1 MKARRTLAVIFS
13 IVLSCMVFLPA
24 ALADEWNQ
32 ATEMKFSEPLE
43 IPGKVLPAGTYWF
56 VLADNQGDR
65 QTVQIFNADL
75 VEALRHR
82 GYRSNRAT
90 ALDEQCRNQVRR
102 TSTPA
107 AGSSFAVVLPGK
119 IDRTRIYLPGK
130 SEQGLMRDAKHD
142 IVAPTFSP
150 NSSAMPGA

>member
-13 IVLSCMVFLPA
+13 IVLSCMVVLPA

-32 ATEMKFSEPLE
+32 ATEMKFSEPVE

-65 QTVQIFNADL
+65 QTVQIFNADRSKL
-75 VEALRHR
+75 YATEDTAATERLHSTNNVEIKFAERPHQQPEALLQWYYPGRLTGHEFM
-82 GYRSNRAT
+82 YR
-90 ALDEQCRNQVRR
+90 
-102 TSTPA
+102 
-107 AGSSFAVVLPGK
+107 
-119 IDRTRIYLPGK
+119 GK
-130 SEQGLMRDAKHD
+130 SEQGLMRDAKQD